1 MIASPLHVI
10 LRQVKCV
17 HFRVRVVINVCGG
30 TDHHSRTEDHPGGHV
45 HNSEGAINGAATPA
59 EQHVL
64 ERTPGPTGPLG
75 RVRLWHVHQSFYE
88 CLLAD
93 LAAQAGLGL
102 DANLRYIKTASIVR
116 QPPHQY

>member
-10 LRQVKCV
+10 LRYVKGV
-17 HFRVRVVINVCGG
+17 HLRVRVVINVCGG
-30 TDHHSRTEDHPGGHV
+30 TDHHSLTEDGGHV
-45 HNSEGAINGAATPA
+45 HNSEGALNGPATPA

-75 RVRLWHVHQSFYE
+75 RVRLWHEHLSFYE

-93 LAAQAGLGL
+93 LAVQAGLGL

-116 QPPHQY
+116 QPPHQC